1 MLKLTQRKRNAADKD
16 YVPRCSSNEPR
27 PFPHEDLHNLI
38 NDLSY
43 PKDATDLLGFRLKRK
58 KIFKR
63 FLSRNNSQHQNRG
76 KDFALYFNKDM
87 MG

>member
-16 YVPRCSSNEPR
+16 Y
-27 PFPHEDLHNLI
+27 HKDLHDLI

-58 KIFKR
+58 KFFKR
-63 FLSRNNSQHQNRG
+63 FLSRNNSQHQNRE

>member
-16 YVPRCSSNEPR
+16 Y
-27 PFPHEDLHNLI
+27 HKDLHDLI

-63 FLSRNNSQHQNRG
+63 FLSRNNS
-76 KDFALYFNKDM
+76 
-87 MG
+87 